1 MKRKENRKE
10 KEKGKIYNTITH
22 TYTVTDTQEKNLFF
36 FPTKFCGDDVNNEQ
50 STESKFKTL
59 VYWQTWML
67 VFVYYQYF
75 IQLGSR
81 KERRVISDYMVDEK
95 LQKKKENKKNVG
107 PFINKQL
114 LARVYL
120 KTVKFPFIFLSDEE
134 CR

>member
-1 MKRKENRKE
+1 MKIGRRKK
-10 KEKGKIYNTITH
+10 KGTYRTQLQIHTQLLIHKKRIY
-22 TYTVTDTQEKNLFF
+22 FF
-36 FPTKFCGDDVNNEQ
+36 FSTKFCGDDVNNEQ

-95 LQKKKENKKNVG
+95 LQKKKRKQKKCWS
-107 PFINKQL
+107 L
-114 LARVYL
+114 Y
-120 KTVKFPFIFLSDEE
+120 
-134 CR
+134 